1 MTSQTGTR
9 KITINILPDIS
20 KSKDNWSIFE
30 AIDYGC
36 WNVAKIEIFIVCFIF
51 MLYKVSFWLYIS
63 YLCYIKFH
71 FNYIFYIYVICF
83 IIYLYKVLFWLHI
96 SYLFYMF
103 YYIFI
108 IYSYVHYMFFNFVI
122 YFFFHI
128 IWFQICVITFL
139 FSLYVQNCYN
149 VKFLL

>member
-63 YLCYIKFH
+63 YLCYIKFC
-71 FNYIFYIYVICF
+71 FNYILYTCYMLYVL
-83 IIYLYKVLFWLHI
+83 LY
-96 SYLFYMF
+96 M

-108 IYSYVHYMFFNFVI
+108 
-122 YFFFHI
+122 
-128 IWFQICVITFL
+128 CT
-139 FSLYVQNCYN
+139 LYV
-149 VKFLL
+149 F